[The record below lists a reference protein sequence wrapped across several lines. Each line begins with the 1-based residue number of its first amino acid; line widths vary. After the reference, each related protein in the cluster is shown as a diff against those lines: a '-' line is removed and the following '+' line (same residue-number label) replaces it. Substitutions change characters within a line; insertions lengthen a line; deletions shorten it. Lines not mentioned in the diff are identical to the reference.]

1 MSPHEKIQL
10 GSIEPCVT
18 TPRPIQYVT
27 KMDIRLPAARR
38 GNKHQLKGTGMAR
51 RQAHPRGLRNIPESI
66 SSGDRERYFAVS
78 TWLDTTTIPS
88 ARAVQYDPRQPYTIL
103 LASLAGLFGVEVI
116 SIIRWAAPSHPLQL
130 VGSLVSATV
139 VFALQLRNCSPDAER
154 WSAWQRGAVVVSQGV
169 ATYLPLLAFG
179 IMWTGMTSFLAGSV
193 LLLAP
198 RWRAWV
204 PFAAIALGTFA
215 AAVATR
221 PGAWDI
227 AFIAI
232 GGPAFGLLVFGLSRL
247 AHLVG
252 HAHAMHAEISQL
264 AAIKERARFAMDLH
278 DLLGYSLSA
287 IALKAEL
294 SRRVMETKPDMA
306 REELADV
313 VDFARQAVADVRLV
327 ANGYRTMSLAAEAV
341 SAASVLAAAGV
352 MADIELDCG
361 ALDDKVDTVLATV
374 LREAVTN
381 LLRHSAARTC
391 RVAASQA
398 GEFVTLFVSNDG
410 VPKSAVACRDGGG
423 LENLAARLETV
434 GGTLTI
440 ELQDGTFGL
449 IAAVPHTARAVPG
462 TPRTREARAPG

>member
-1 MSPHEKIQL
+1 M
-10 GSIEPCVT
+10 
-18 TPRPIQYVT
+18 
-27 KMDIRLPAARR
+27 
-38 GNKHQLKGTGMAR
+38 
-51 RQAHPRGLRNIPESI
+51 
-66 SSGDRERYFAVS
+66 
-78 TWLDTTTIPS
+78 PS
-88 ARAVQYDPRQPYTIL
+88 AHAVQYDPRQPYTIL

-116 SIIRWAAPSHPLQL
+116 SIIRCVAPSHPLQL
-130 VGSLVSATV
+130 ACTLVSATA

-154 WSAWQRGAVVVSQGV
+154 WSARRRGAVVLSQGV

-193 LLLAP
+193 LLLT
-198 RWRAWV
+198 RGSRAWV
-204 PFAAIALGTFA
+204 PFAAIGLSTFA

-221 PGAWDI
+221 QGSWDI

-232 GGPAFGLLVFGLSRL
+232 GGPAFGFLVFGLSRL
-247 AHLVG
+247 TLLVG
-252 HAHAMHAEISQL
+252 HAQALRGEISQL

-294 SRRVMETKPDMA
+294 SRRVMDAKPDLA

-313 VDFARQAVADVRLV
+313 VGFARQAVADVRLV
-327 ANGYRTMSLAAEAV
+327 ANGYRTMSLAAEAA

-352 MADIELDCG
+352 MADIELDRG

-398 GEFVTLFVSNDG
+398 GESITLLVANDG
-410 VPKSAVACRDGGG
+410 APKAGVARRDGGG

-449 IAAVPHTARAVPG
+449 IAAVPHTARAAPG
-462 TPRTREARAPG
+462 APRSPEARPHG